1 MEDNDFTKTVDAMVA
16 VARMT
21 NATTASFECVRE
33 DGCKITLTVEIPEKK
48 TEKKVHTDTLRG

>member
-1 MEDNDFTKTVDAMVA
+1 MENNDINQTIDAMIA

-21 NATTASFECVRE
+21 NASTASFECVRE

-48 TEKKVHTDTLRG
+48 TEKKVHKDTLRG